1 MEFFDRNFWSI
12 MIIMALAFT
21 AISAFM
27 YSTTNAHAHRA
38 ALAWISKELSLVDYH
53 HQANLRACLR
63 NLDKDLNFCQSQ
75 NYLENMRKQVKLIN
89 DAEADLL
96 TSRQQLSLLD
106 TLLGTHTKHHHV
118 RKITKTRTVR
128 DIVNIATQ
136 HMSANDPRVAVSV
149 LFS

>member
-1 MEFFDRNFWSI
+1 MELFDRNFWSI

-106 TLLGTHTKHHHV
+106 TLLGTHTKQHHV

>member
-106 TLLGTHTKHHHV
+106 TLLGTHTKQHHV

>member
-1 MEFFDRNFWSI
+1 MEFFDRNFWSV
-12 MIIMALAFT
+12 MIVVGLLFITF
-21 AISAFM
+21 SAFI
-27 YSTTNAHAHRA
+27 YSTTNTHAHRA

-53 HQANLRACLR
+53 YQANLRTCLR
-63 NLDKDLNFCQSQ
+63 NLDKDLNFCQSE
-75 NYLENMRKQVKLIN
+75 NFMANMRNQVKLIN

-106 TLLGTHTKHHHV
+106 TLLGTHTKQHHV

-136 HMSANDPRVAVSV
+136 HMSANDPRVAVSA

>member
-1 MEFFDRNFWSI
+1 MEFFDRNFWSV
-12 MIIMALAFT
+12 MTLMALFCT
-21 AISAFM
+21 AYGAFM
-27 YSTTNAHAHRA
+27 YSTTNTHAHRA
-38 ALAWISKELSLVDYH
+38 ALAWISKELSLVDYNY
-53 HQANLRACLR
+53 QANLRACLR
-63 NLDKDLNFCQSQ
+63 NLDKDLNFCQSE
-75 NYLENMRKQVKLIN
+75 NFLANMRNKVKLIN

-106 TLLGTHTKHHHV
+106 TLLGTHTKQHHV

-136 HMSANDPRVAVSV
+136 HMSGGDPRVAISA

>member
-12 MIIMALAFT
+12 MIIMTLAFT

-27 YSTTNAHAHRA
+27 YSTTNTHAHRA

-106 TLLGTHTKHHHV
+106 TLLGTHTKQHHV

-128 DIVNIATQ
+128 DIVNIAAQ
-136 HMSANDPRVAVSV
+136 HMSVNDPRVAVSV